1 VADAH
6 RLPALSPLIWGT
18 PSATLEWIASTIV
31 AATVRDRKLTI
42 SVLLVLWVLWK
53 ERNRRI
59 FDNKDRPVSI
69 VVAEVADELSIW
81 ALATGRHIV
90 ARE

>member
-1 VADAH
+1 
-6 RLPALSPLIWGT
+6 
-18 PSATLEWIASTIV
+18 
-31 AATVRDRKLTI
+31 VRDRKLTI

-81 ALATGRHIV
+81 ALATCRHIV